1 MTYAIA
7 KSSSRPQGGFLE
19 FSNDEWEQDALK
31 RGYGA
36 EYNSMFR
43 GNLGTPIELDK
54 VPSYVVVRKPRPEL
68 PDMFWGQASLLVVSG
83 AYHDII
89 ERLDPGL
96 HQMWPIEMRR
106 KRKGPYPGRWYG
118 LNIRPRAKAISPAE
132 SDTKIAKG
140 SERLGTPD
148 HIRVQN
154 SFKVAV
160 RKDAL
165 PDVNLWW
172 DDGLDGPVIL
182 CSDALRDA
190 VVAEGLK
197 SIPLIKAKE
206 VCAQVLE
213 DMQTEILRH
222 TCGGY

>member
-7 KSSSRPQGGFLE
+7 NSSSRPQGGFLE
-19 FSNDEWEQDALK
+19 FTNDEWGQEALK
-31 RGYGA
+31 NGYGA
-36 EYNSMFR
+36 EYNGIFR
-43 GNLGTPIELDK
+43 GNPGPPVDLER
-54 VPSYVVVRKPRPEL
+54 VPSYGVVQKPRPEL
-68 PDMFWGQASLLVVSG
+68 PDMFWGDSALLVVSG

-132 SDTKIAKG
+132 SDTKIVKG
-140 SERLGTPD
+140 SKFTGSPD
-148 HIRVQN
+148 RVLVQN

-206 VCAQVLE
+206 V
-213 DMQTEILRH
+213 
-222 TCGGY
+222 

>member
-7 KSSSRPQGGFLE
+7 NSSSRPQGGFLK
-19 FSNDEWEQDALK
+19 FSNDERRQEALK
-31 RGYGA
+31 KGYGA
-36 EYNSMFR
+36 EYNGIFR
-43 GNLGTPIELDK
+43 RDPGSPVDLER
-54 VPSYVVVRKPRPEL
+54 SQRYVVAQKPRPEL
-68 PDMFWGQASLLVVSG
+68 PDMFWGEALLVVSG
-83 AYHDII
+83 VYQDII
-89 ERLDPGL
+89 ERLDRGL

-132 SDTKIAKG
+132 SDTYIAKG
-140 SERLGTPD
+140 WKFLGSPD
-148 HIRVQN
+148 RVMVES

-172 DDGLDGPVIL
+172 ADGLDGPVIL
-182 CSDALRDA
+182 CSEALRDA
-190 VVAEGLK
+190 VVEGGLK

-206 VCAQVLE
+206 V
-213 DMQTEILRH
+213 
-222 TCGGY
+222 